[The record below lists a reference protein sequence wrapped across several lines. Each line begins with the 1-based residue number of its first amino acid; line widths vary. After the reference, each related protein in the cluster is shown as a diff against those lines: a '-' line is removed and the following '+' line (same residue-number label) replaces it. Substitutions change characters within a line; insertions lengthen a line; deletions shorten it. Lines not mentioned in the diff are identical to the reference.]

1 MRKWLLWYL
10 LWWFLWFGVPSV
22 RAQSK
27 YIPDLQGAENISCN
41 AEPVGAMY
49 RGQGIVTYT
58 KASGKSTFKVNLRNR
73 PTLAASSKDCQ
84 LWAEMVAAEKRKE
97 K

>member
-1 MRKWLLWYL
+1 MRNCLVLL
-10 LWWFLWFGVPSV
+10 FLFIAAAAH
-22 RAQSK
+22 AQSK
-27 YIPDLQGAENISCN
+27 YIPDLHGAENVSCN
-41 AEPVGAMY
+41 AEQVKGTY

-73 PTLAASSKDCQ
+73 PTLALSTRDCQ
-84 LWAEMVAAEKRKE
+84 LWAEMVAAEARKE